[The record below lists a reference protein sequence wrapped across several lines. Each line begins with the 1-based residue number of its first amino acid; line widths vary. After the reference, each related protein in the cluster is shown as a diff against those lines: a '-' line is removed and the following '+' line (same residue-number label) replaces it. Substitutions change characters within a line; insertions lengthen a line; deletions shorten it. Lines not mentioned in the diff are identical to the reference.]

1 MNKIDSFDRMK
12 GENKVNNFSKLKEVD
27 MLPLSNDYVFK
38 RIFGKGGNEKILK
51 NLLEAIL
58 RIEIQKI
65 EIKNPEIPK
74 ETIDEKL
81 SILDI
86 KAEINDNTIIDI
98 ELQVGNTTAI
108 ERRLVVYNA
117 KLIAGEIKVSEKY
130 QKAKDTIV
138 ICIMNDNVVK
148 RNAYLS
154 LAMLKYEKTE
164 EIRYVDMKY
173 EKEEEYL
180 TDMVKYYIIE
190 LPKFKK
196 KKPKVADLLEKW
208 LYVIGGDRK
217 MMEECKKENEE
228 IKEAVEQLTQMSADE
243 YERELYEIRER
254 SRLTYNTEM
263 YEARRKGLEEGIEKG
278 EKESKL
284 KIAKK
289 LLERKMSTQEIAEI
303 TGLKEE
309 EIAEITGLK
318 EEEIEKMKDN

>member
-1 MNKIDSFDRMK
+1 MSNLD
-12 GENKVNNFSKLKEVD
+12 KLKEVD

-51 NLLEAIL
+51 SLLEAIL
-58 RIEIQKI
+58 KISIQKI
-65 EIKNPEIPK
+65 EVKNPEIPK
-74 ETIDEKL
+74 EAIDEKL

-86 KAEINDNTIIDI
+86 KAEINENAIIDI
-98 ELQVGNTTAI
+98 ELQVGNTTAL
-108 ERRLVVYNA
+108 EKRLVVYNA

-138 ICIMNDNVVK
+138 ICIINDNVVK

-164 EIRYVDMKY
+164 EIRYVNMGY
-173 EKEEEYL
+173 EREEQYL

-254 SRLTYNTEM
+254 SRLSYNTEM
-263 YEARRKGLEEGIEKG
+263 YEARRKGIEEGK
-278 EKESKL
+278 KE
-284 KIAKK
+284 IAKK
-289 LLERKMSTQEIAEI
+289 MKEKGTDIAYIIEI
-303 TGLKEE
+303 TGLTKEE
-309 EIAEITGLK
+309 IK
-318 EEEIEKMKDN
+318 EL

>member
-1 MNKIDSFDRMK
+1 MSNLD
-12 GENKVNNFSKLKEVD
+12 KLKEVD

-51 NLLEAIL
+51 SLLEAIL
-58 RIEIQKI
+58 KISIQKI
-65 EIKNPEIPK
+65 EVKNPEIPK
-74 ETIDEKL
+74 EAIDEKL

-86 KAEINDNTIIDI
+86 KAEINENTIIDI
-98 ELQVGNTTAI
+98 ELQVGNTTAL
-108 ERRLVVYNA
+108 EKRLVVYNA

-138 ICIMNDNVVK
+138 ICIINDNVVK

-164 EIRYVDMKY
+164 EIRYVNMGY
-173 EKEEEYL
+173 EREEEYL

-263 YEARRKGLEEGIEKG
+263 YEARRKGIEEGK
-278 EKESKL
+278 KE
-284 KIAKK
+284 IAKK
-289 LLERKMSTQEIAEI
+289 MKEKGTDIAYIIEI
-303 TGLKEE
+303 TGLTKEE
-309 EIAEITGLK
+309 IK
-318 EEEIEKMKDN
+318 EL

>member
-1 MNKIDSFDRMK
+1 MN
-12 GENKVNNFSKLKEVD
+12 NLKKSEEVE

-51 NLLEAIL
+51 SLLEAIL
-58 RIEIQKI
+58 KINIQKI
-65 EIKNPEIPK
+65 EIKNAEIPR
-74 ETIDEKL
+74 ERIEEKL

-86 KAEINDNTIIDI
+86 KAEINENTIIDI

-130 QKAKDTIV
+130 QTAKDTIV
-138 ICIMNDNVVK
+138 ICIINDNVVK

-164 EIRYVDMKY
+164 EIRYVNMGY

-190 LPKFKK
+190 LPKFKT

-208 LYVIGGDRK
+208 LYVIGGDQK
-217 MMEECKKENEE
+217 MMEEYKKENEE
-228 IKEAVEQLTQMSADE
+228 IKEAVEQLKEMSADE

-263 YEARRKGLEEGIEKG
+263 YEARRKGLEEGEAKG
-278 EKESKL
+278 EAKGKAEGKLEEKKE
-284 KIAKK
+284 IAKK
-289 LLERKMSTQEIAEI
+289 MKEKGTNIKFIQEV
-303 TGLKEE
+303 TGLTEE
-309 EIAEITGLK
+309 EINAL
-318 EEEIEKMKDN
+318 

>member
-1 MNKIDSFDRMK
+1 MN
-12 GENKVNNFSKLKEVD
+12 NLKESKEVE

-38 RIFGKGGNEKILK
+38 RIFEKGGNEKILK
-51 NLLEAIL
+51 SLLEAIL
-58 RIEIQKI
+58 KINIQKI

-74 ETIDEKL
+74 ESIEEKL

-86 KAEINDNTIIDI
+86 KAEINENTIIDI

-130 QKAKDTIV
+130 QTAKDTIV
-138 ICIMNDNVVK
+138 ICIINDNVIK

-164 EIRYVDMKY
+164 EIRYVNMEY

-190 LPKFKK
+190 LPKFKT

-208 LYVIGGDRK
+208 LYVIGGDQK
-217 MMEECKKENEE
+217 MMEEYKKENEE
-228 IKEAVEQLTQMSADE
+228 IKEAVKQLKEMSADE

-263 YEARRKGLEEGIEKG
+263 YEARRKGVEEGKKIGEKRGEKRGEQKEKREIAKKMKEEGIDIQVIQRITE
-278 EKESKL
+278 L
-284 KIAKK
+284 TKK
-289 LLERKMSTQEIAEI
+289 
-303 TGLKEE
+303 
-309 EIAEITGLK
+309 
-318 EEEIEKMKDN
+318 EIENI

>member
-1 MNKIDSFDRMK
+1 MSNL
-12 GENKVNNFSKLKEVD
+12 NKLKEVD

-51 NLLEAIL
+51 SLLEAIL
-58 RIEIQKI
+58 KINIQKI
-65 EIKNPEIPK
+65 ELKNPEIPK
-74 ETIDEKL
+74 ETINEKL

-86 KAEINDNTIIDI
+86 KAEINDNTMIDI
-98 ELQVGNTTAI
+98 ELQVGNTVAI

-117 KLIAGEIKVSEKY
+117 KMIAGEIKVSEKY

-138 ICIMNDNVVK
+138 ICIINDNVVK

-164 EIRYVDMKY
+164 EIRYVNIGY

-208 LYVIGGDRK
+208 LYVIGGDQK
-217 MMEECKKENEE
+217 MMEEYKKENEE
-228 IKEAVEQLTQMSADE
+228 IKEAIEQLKEMSADE

-254 SRLTYNTEM
+254 SRLTYNTEI
-263 YEARRKGLEEGIEKG
+263 YEARRKGSVEGEQQEK
-278 EKESKL
+278 KR
-284 KIAKK
+284 IAKK
-289 LLERKMSTQEIAEI
+289 MKEKGAEMEYI
-303 TGLKEE
+303 KEMTGLTEE
-309 EIAEITGLK
+309 EIKVL
-318 EEEIEKMKDN
+318 

>member
-1 MNKIDSFDRMK
+1 M
-12 GENKVNNFSKLKEVD
+12 SKTKKQKEVD

-51 NLLEAIL
+51 SLLEAIL
-58 RIEIQKI
+58 KINIQKI
-65 EIKNPEIPK
+65 ELKNPEIPK
-74 ETIDEKL
+74 ETINEKL

-86 KAEINDNTIIDI
+86 KAEINDNTMIDI
-98 ELQVGNTTAI
+98 ELQVGNTVAI

-117 KLIAGEIKVSEKY
+117 KMIAGEIKVSEKY

-138 ICIMNDNVVK
+138 ICIINDNVVK

-164 EIRYVDMKY
+164 EIRYVNIGY

-196 KKPKVADLLEKW
+196 KKPKVTDILEKW
-208 LYVIGGDRK
+208 LYVIGGDQK
-217 MMEECKKENEE
+217 MMEEYKKENEE
-228 IKEAVEQLTQMSADE
+228 IKEAIEQLKEMSADE

-263 YEARRKGLEEGIEKG
+263 NEAKKKGIEEGK
-278 EKESKL
+278 KE
-284 KIAKK
+284 IAKK
-289 LLERKMSTQEIAEI
+289 MKEKGVEVEFIQEI
-303 TGLKEE
+303 TGLTIE
-309 EIAEITGLK
+309 EINLL
-318 EEEIEKMKDN
+318 

>member
-1 MNKIDSFDRMK
+1 MSNL
-12 GENKVNNFSKLKEVD
+12 NKLKEVD

-51 NLLEAIL
+51 SLLEAIL
-58 RIEIQKI
+58 KINIQKI
-65 EIKNPEIPK
+65 EVKNPEIPK
-74 ETIDEKL
+74 EAIDEKL

-86 KAEINDNTIIDI
+86 KAEINENTIIDV
-98 ELQVGNTTAI
+98 ELQVGNTTAL

-138 ICIMNDNVVK
+138 ICIINDNVVK

-164 EIRYVDMKY
+164 EIRYVNMGY
-173 EKEEEYL
+173 GKEEEYL

-263 YEARRKGLEEGIEKG
+263 YEARRKGLEEGKTE
-278 EKESKL
+278 ERKE
-284 KIAKK
+284 IAKK
-289 LLERKMSTQEIAEI
+289 MKEKGTDITYIIEI
-303 TGLKEE
+303 TGLTEE
-309 EIAEITGLK
+309 EIKAL
-318 EEEIEKMKDN
+318 

>member
-1 MNKIDSFDRMK
+1 M
-12 GENKVNNFSKLKEVD
+12 NNFSKLKEVD

-51 NLLEAIL
+51 SLLEAIL

-86 KAEINDNTIIDI
+86 KAEINDNTMIDI

-138 ICIMNDNVVK
+138 ICIINDNVIK

-154 LAMLKYEKTE
+154 LAMLKYEETE
-164 EIRYVDMKY
+164 EIRYVNMGY
-173 EKEEEYL
+173 EKEEKYL

-190 LPKFKK
+190 LSKFKK

-263 YEARRKGLEEGIEKG
+263 YEARRQGEVKGKEEGIKEGIEKG
-278 EKESKL
+278 EKESQL

-309 EIAEITGLK
+309 EI
-318 EEEIEKMKDN
+318 EKLKDN

>member
-1 MNKIDSFDRMK
+1 MSNLNKL
-12 GENKVNNFSKLKEVD
+12 EEVE

-51 NLLEAIL
+51 SLLEAIL
-58 RIEIQKI
+58 KINIQKI
-65 EIKNPEIPK
+65 ELKNPEIPK
-74 ETIDEKL
+74 ETINKKL

-86 KAEINDNTIIDI
+86 KAEINDNTMIDI
-98 ELQVGNTTAI
+98 ELQVGNTVAI

-117 KLIAGEIKVSEKY
+117 KMIAGEIKVSEKY

-138 ICIMNDNVVK
+138 ICIINDNVVK

-164 EIRYVDMKY
+164 EIRYVNIGY

-208 LYVIGGDRK
+208 LYVIGGDQK
-217 MMEECKKENEE
+217 MMEEYKKENEE
-228 IKEAVEQLTQMSADE
+228 IKEAIEQLKEMSTK
-243 YERELYEIRER
+243 L
-254 SRLTYNTEM
+254 
-263 YEARRKGLEEGIEKG
+263 
-278 EKESKL
+278 EKEV
-284 KIAKK
+284 
-289 LLERKMSTQEIAEI
+289 
-303 TGLKEE
+303 G
-309 EIAEITGLK
+309 
-318 EEEIEKMKDN
+318 

>member
-1 MNKIDSFDRMK
+1 MSDSKRT
-12 GENKVNNFSKLKEVD
+12 KEVD

-51 NLLEAIL
+51 SLLEAIL
-58 RIEIQKI
+58 KINIQKI

-86 KAEINDNTIIDI
+86 KAEINENTMIDI

-108 ERRLVVYNA
+108 EKRLVVYNA
-117 KLIAGEIKVSEKY
+117 KLIAGEIKVSEQY

-138 ICIMNDNVVK
+138 ICILNDNVVK

-154 LAMLKYEKTE
+154 LAMLKYEETE
-164 EIRYVDMKY
+164 EIRYVDMGY

-190 LPKFKK
+190 LPKFKR

-208 LYVIGGDRK
+208 LYVIGGDTK

-228 IKEAVEQLTQMSADE
+228 IKEAVKQLKEMSADE

-254 SRLTYNTEM
+254 SRLTYNTEIN
-263 YEARRKGLEEGIEKG
+263 EARRKGMEEGKIKGKAEGKTEEK
-278 EKESKL
+278 KE
-284 KIAKK
+284 IAKK
-289 LLERKMSTQEIAEI
+289 MKEKGTEIEYIIEI
-303 TGLKEE
+303 TGLTEE
-309 EIAEITGLK
+309 EINLL
-318 EEEIEKMKDN
+318 

>member
-1 MNKIDSFDRMK
+1 MSNL
-12 GENKVNNFSKLKEVD
+12 NKLKEVD

-51 NLLEAIL
+51 SLLEAIL
-58 RIEIQKI
+58 KINIQKI
-65 EIKNPEIPK
+65 EVKNPEIPK
-74 ETIDEKL
+74 EAIDEKL

-86 KAEINDNTIIDI
+86 KAEINENTIIDV
-98 ELQVGNTTAI
+98 ELQVGNTMAL

-138 ICIMNDNVVK
+138 ICIINDNVVK

-164 EIRYVDMKY
+164 EIRYVNMGY
-173 EKEEEYL
+173 GKEEEYL

-263 YEARRKGLEEGIEKG
+263 YEARRKGIEEGKKQDR
-278 EKESKL
+278 KE
-284 KIAKK
+284 IAKK
-289 LLERKMSTQEIAEI
+289 MKEKGTDITYIIEI
-303 TGLKEE
+303 TGLTEE
-309 EIAEITGLK
+309 EIK
-318 EEEIEKMKDN
+318 EL

>member
-1 MNKIDSFDRMK
+1 MSNLKKS
-12 GENKVNNFSKLKEVD
+12 KEVD

-51 NLLEAIL
+51 SLLEAIL
-58 RIEIQKI
+58 KINIQKI

-74 ETIDEKL
+74 ESIEEKL

-86 KAEINDNTIIDI
+86 KAEINENTIVDI

-130 QKAKDTIV
+130 QTAKDTIV
-138 ICIMNDNVVK
+138 ICIINDNVVK

-164 EIRYVDMKY
+164 EIRYVNMGY

-190 LPKFKK
+190 LPKFKR

-208 LYVIGGDRK
+208 LYVIGGDQK
-217 MMEECKKENEE
+217 MMEEYKKENEE
-228 IKEAVEQLTQMSADE
+228 IKEAVEQLKEMSADE

-263 YEARRKGLEEGIEKG
+263 YEARRKGLEEGEAKG
-278 EKESKL
+278 EAKGKAEGKLEEKKE
-284 KIAKK
+284 IAKK
-289 LLERKMSTQEIAEI
+289 MKEKGTNIKFIQEV
-303 TGLKEE
+303 TGLTEE
-309 EIAEITGLK
+309 EINAL
-318 EEEIEKMKDN
+318 

>member
-1 MNKIDSFDRMK
+1 MSNL
-12 GENKVNNFSKLKEVD
+12 NKLKEVD

-38 RIFGKGGNEKILK
+38 RIFGKGGNERILK
-51 NLLEAIL
+51 SLLEAIL
-58 RIEIQKI
+58 KINIQKI
-65 EIKNPEIPK
+65 EVKNPEIPK
-74 ETIDEKL
+74 EAIDEKL

-86 KAEINDNTIIDI
+86 KAEINEDTIVDI

-117 KLIAGEIKVSEKY
+117 KLIAGEIKVSEEYK
-130 QKAKDTIV
+130 KAKDTIV
-138 ICIMNDNVVK
+138 ICIINDNVVK

-164 EIRYVDMKY
+164 EIRYVNMGY

-263 YEARRKGLEEGIEKG
+263 YEARRKGLEEGKTE
-278 EKESKL
+278 ERKE
-284 KIAKK
+284 IAKK
-289 LLERKMSTQEIAEI
+289 MKEKSTDITYIIEI
-303 TGLKEE
+303 TGLTEE
-309 EIAEITGLK
+309 EIKAL
-318 EEEIEKMKDN
+318 

>member
-1 MNKIDSFDRMK
+1 MSNIKK
-12 GENKVNNFSKLKEVD
+12 QKEVD

-51 NLLEAIL
+51 SLLEAIL
-58 RIEIQKI
+58 KINIQKI

-74 ETIDEKL
+74 ETINEKL

-86 KAEINDNTIIDI
+86 RAEINKDTVVDI
-98 ELQVGNTTAI
+98 EMQVGNSVAI
-108 ERRLVVYNA
+108 DRRLVVYNA
-117 KLIAGEIKVSEKY
+117 KLIAGDIKISEKY
-130 QKAKDTIV
+130 QNAKDTIV
-138 ICIMNDNVVK
+138 ICIINDNVVK

-154 LAMLKYEKTE
+154 LAMLKYEETD
-164 EIRYVDMKY
+164 EIRYVDMGYK
-173 EKEEEYL
+173 KEEKYL

-208 LYVIGGDRK
+208 LYVIGGDKK

-263 YEARRKGLEEGIEKG
+263 YEARRKGIEEGIEEGKKQDR
-278 EKESKL
+278 KE
-284 KIAKK
+284 IAKK
-289 LLERKMSTQEIAEI
+289 MKEEGIDVELIKKI
-303 TGLKEE
+303 TGLTEKE
-309 EIAEITGLK
+309 INSL
-318 EEEIEKMKDN
+318 

>member
-1 MNKIDSFDRMK
+1 MSNL
-12 GENKVNNFSKLKEVD
+12 NKLKEVD

-38 RIFGKGGNEKILK
+38 RIFGKGGNERILK
-51 NLLEAIL
+51 SLLEAIL
-58 RIEIQKI
+58 KISIQKI
-65 EIKNPEIPK
+65 EVKNPEIPK
-74 ETIDEKL
+74 EAIDEKL

-86 KAEINDNTIIDI
+86 KAEINENTIIDV
-98 ELQVGNTTAI
+98 ELQVGNTTAL

-138 ICIMNDNVVK
+138 ICIINDNVVK

-164 EIRYVDMKY
+164 EIRYVNMGY
-173 EKEEEYL
+173 GKEEEYL

-263 YEARRKGLEEGIEKG
+263 YEARRKGLEEGKTE
-278 EKESKL
+278 ERKE
-284 KIAKK
+284 IAKK
-289 LLERKMSTQEIAEI
+289 MKEKGTDITYIIET
-303 TGLKEE
+303 TGLTEE
-309 EIAEITGLK
+309 EIKAL
-318 EEEIEKMKDN
+318 

>member
-1 MNKIDSFDRMK
+1 M
-12 GENKVNNFSKLKEVD
+12 NNFSKLKEVD

-51 NLLEAIL
+51 SLLEAIL

-138 ICIMNDNVVK
+138 ICIINDNVVK

-154 LAMLKYEKTE
+154 LAMLKYEETE
-164 EIRYVDMKY
+164 EIRYVNMEY

-309 EIAEITGLK
+309 EI
-318 EEEIEKMKDN
+318 EKMKDN